1 LATTNHIL
9 YNISFNQHITVD
21 KVVNSFGGFFTSKRH
36 IQGELPTKWLQLLDI
51 IHGVNF
57 TPADGKVS
65 WK

>member
-1 LATTNHIL
+1 M
-9 YNISFNQHITVD
+9 SFNQHITVD